1 MEKKD
6 NNKCEICFQYKSQL
20 SAEDTQGKI
29 SRMLSQIG
37 EYTAA
42 CYRLLNARRDER
54 EAWERS
60 KKSKSRALQLA
71 AEERTREAERLQ
83 AEFLEKFG
91 KPGVGYLPTTYGPE
105 PYNVKEVDDDGYGT
119 SKPYTGRF
127 DKPGKS
133 VVYVNPF
140 RTFNYAYLTWTYYPE
155 DDGCFIEVTGG
166 NEARDFVRDLNSFCD
181 LVVDGAMVTD
191 VKYAGAKGK
200 PSGHCYVATCA
211 YGSYDCPEVWT
222 LRRFR
227 DERLSASAPGRL
239 FIRLYY
245 LASPALVRA
254 FGGSEAFRSAV
265 RRPLDRFVARLRRE
279 GFSGEP
285 YED

>member
-1 MEKKD
+1 MREV
-6 NNKCEICFQYKSQL
+6 
-20 SAEDTQGKI
+20 G
-29 SRMLSQIG
+29 
-37 EYTAA
+37 
-42 CYRLLNARRDER
+42 DE
-54 EAWERS
+54 
-60 KKSKSRALQLA
+60 
-71 AEERTREAERLQ
+71 
-83 AEFLEKFG
+83 
-91 KPGVGYLPTTYGPE
+91 GYSTVEL
-105 PYNVKEVDDDGYGT
+105 
-119 SKPYTGRF
+119 YTGVC

-133 VVYVNPF
+133 VVRVDLFHSCGYVK
-140 RTFNYAYLTWTYYPE
+140 LTWTYYPE

-166 NEARDFVRDLNSFCD
+166 YEARDVVKDLNSFCD
-181 LVVDGAMVTD
+181 LVVDGAMVAD
-191 VKYAGAKGK
+191 VKYAGGRGR

-239 FIRLYY
+239 LVRLYY

-254 FGGSEAFRSAV
+254 FGGSEAFRRAV
-265 RRPLDRFVARLRRE
+265 RLPFDRLVARLRRE